1 MGYQSVWILVFLL
14 SASEAFLS
22 TCFSSTF
29 LDDINRKVI
38 IFEEHRYDDNSIFQY
53 FKPLFIENRIYGNF
67 VNEIFHVG
75 DWRNFSFSTKLSNAD
90 LNSSLFNTKKNTV
103 KDIVRKEVEILYMG
117 WKNEIEKNE
126 DSEFSNTWTIGS
138 NLKNISKETKK
149 NVVRVSRFLV
159 LIMDEVLVTWNDIL
173 AEYLPEIEEAKGG
186 DVEFLEKKMDE
197 EWKSLLICFLD
208 LFLDDTDG
216 LLDVLMNFFPKD
228 EIVSNLRQMLAS
240 VNLIVKDKSLGK
252 SLRKG
257 SSKILKNLT
266 KLQIDDV
273 FLQAYEIVVL
283 ARSRVLEIP
292 IDEVLTI
299 LDEIQMKTWVPFITG
314 KSFPLERLVDTLV
327 EMIMDEDVWTI
338 ADRYFQDGFD
348 FLFNYTR
355 SLIGKNKDDFKI
367 MTNKL
372 ITVLE
377 DISEDV
383 PETIG
388 NYGDAFS
395 GKLGSLKSSLEE
407 YMDQVARLMDRY
419 NLGCYMET
427 SMVYKYGENFRL
439 KTLDFS
445 ENEEMNKQARDIVND
460 VFDDLFLIVK
470 KTSGPCIKPVVTYVN
485 RLVSFQFNE
494 IIG

>member
-1 MGYQSVWILVFLL
+1 MSLAQL
-14 SASEAFLS
+14 SPSL
-22 TCFSSTF
+22 SSTF

-149 NVVRVSRFLV
+149 NVVGVSRFLV

-208 LFLDDTDG
+208 LFLDNTDG

-273 FLQAYEIVVL
+273 FLHAYEIVVL
-283 ARSRVLEIP
+283 ARSRLLQIP

-299 LDEIQMKTWVPFITG
+299 LDEIEMKTWVPFISG
-314 KSFPLERLVDTLV
+314 KSFPLERLMDTLV
-327 EMIMDEDVWTI
+327 EMIMDEDLWTL
-338 ADRYFQDGFD
+338 AERYYQDSFGFSVQ
-348 FLFNYTR
+348 LH
-355 SLIGKNKDDFKI
+355 
-367 MTNKL
+367 
-372 ITVLE
+372 
-377 DISEDV
+377 
-383 PETIG
+383 
-388 NYGDAFS
+388 
-395 GKLGSLKSSLEE
+395 
-407 YMDQVARLMDRY
+407 
-419 NLGCYMET
+419 
-427 SMVYKYGENFRL
+427 
-439 KTLDFS
+439 
-445 ENEEMNKQARDIVND
+445 
-460 VFDDLFLIVK
+460 
-470 KTSGPCIKPVVTYVN
+470 
-485 RLVSFQFNE
+485 
-494 IIG
+494 